1 MSLVARMSGTAS
13 ATDGPRDGAQSVR
26 RAIAVLRI
34 VAGGQEGGV
43 RLIDVSLA
51 TGLNR
56 PTAHRLLR
64 ALVEEGAVEQDPS
77 TRRYRIGREV
87 SLMGLARPAGF
98 PLRAI
103 AAPHLRHLGEALGET
118 AFLTIRQGDDSVCL
132 DRAIGSY
139 PVKVLSID
147 VGARRLLGVGV
158 SGVVLLAALGT
169 AEAADILQRNAARLR
184 ALRLD
189 AAGVLERCAQ
199 ARALGHAYAPVGV
212 VRGTRAAAV
221 PVRTPGGRTV
231 AAIAVTAISS
241 RLTEARLPQ
250 VVQAMQAQADAIGR
264 EAQARGLGGAPQ

>member
-1 MSLVARMSGTAS
+1 MSGPVS

-64 ALVEEGAVEQDPS
+64 ALVEEGAVEQDTA

-98 PLRAI
+98 PVRAI
-103 AAPHLRHLGEALGET
+103 AAPHLRHLGETLGET

-139 PVKVLSID
+139 PVKVLSIE

-189 AAGVLERCAQ
+189 AVGVLERCAQ
-199 ARALGHAYAPVGV
+199 ARTLGHAYAPVGV
-212 VRGTRAAAV
+212 VRGTRAVAV
-221 PVRTPGGRTV
+221 PVRTPDGRTV
-231 AAIAVTAISS
+231 AGIAVTAISS

-250 VVQAMQAQADAIGR
+250 VVQAMHAQAQAIGR
-264 EAQARGLGGAPQ
+264 EVQARGLGGGPQ